1 MSTTTV
7 PPTNHAYL
15 TVTDATFQQDVI
27 ARSHTTPVIV
37 DFWAPWCGPCRVL
50 GPTIEKVASEFA
62 GDVVLAKINVD
73 ENPQSAG
80 MHRVSGIPAVK
91 AFSGGRVVDE
101 FTGALPEPGVRA
113 FFQRFSPS
121 AAQRAIRAAT
131 DLIEAGERE
140 QAEVML
146 RAALEEVPDN
156 ADGVVLLAGLL
167 HARSADDEAD
177 ALLRRVPVDRR
188 AKVLRH
194 RIFLERY
201 ARKHVDDASELEA
214 EAAANPRDARARYRW
229 GLLLAAREDYP
240 AAMEE
245 LLASLRVDKA
255 YEDDAARKAMLAI
268 FELLG
273 VESAL
278 TRQYQRK
285 LENVLF

>member
-1 MSTTTV
+1 MSTSTI
-7 PPTNHAYL
+7 PPTNPAYL

-27 ARSHTTPVIV
+27 ARSHTTPVVV

-50 GPTIEKVASEFA
+50 GPTIEKVAADFA

-80 MHRVSGIPAVK
+80 AHRVSGIPAVK

-101 FTGALPEPGVRA
+101 FTGALPEAGVRA

-121 AAQRAIRAAT
+121 AAQRNIRKAQ
-131 DLIEAGERE
+131 DLIDAGERHE
-140 QAEVML
+140 AEVML
-146 RAALEEVPDN
+146 RVALDEVPDD

-167 HARSADDEAD
+167 HARNEDDEAD
-177 ALLRRVPVDRR
+177 ALLKRVPVDRR

-194 RIFLERY
+194 RIFLDRY
-201 ARKHVDDASELEA
+201 ARTHADDVAELEA
-214 EAAANPRDARARYRW
+214 DAATNPRDARARYRW

-245 LLASLRVDKA
+245 LLASLRVDKN
-255 YEDDAARKAMLAI
+255 YEEDAARKAILAI

-273 VESAL
+273 MDADL